1 MKLSVIFW
9 DCQLEKPM
17 KTEYAL
23 SKHRFYELK
32 HFCLQY
38 PEWKKLYSDLDGWTK
53 ESGKN
58 EGDTTS
64 RDGIRRADILRNIEL
79 IEYCAMITDRDILR
93 YVTEGGV
100 HLPVELRYLYRR
112 FFWELSKRR

>member
-1 MKLSVIFW
+1 
-9 DCQLEKPM
+9 M

-38 PEWKKLYSDLDGWTK
+38 PEWKKLYSILDGWSK
-53 ESGKN
+53 EAGKS

-64 RDGIRRADILRNIEL
+64 RDGIKRCDICRNVEL

-93 YVTEGGV
+93 YVTDSGIG
-100 HLPVELRYLYRR
+100 LPAELRYSYRR